1 MSIFLLCV
9 QDNGGAGVVVTT
21 SQTISS
27 DSMVSHKRIKASL
40 ILHLTCHDYEKSIIV
55 EKSAITNQQ
64 LEQKKVTR
72 AEKNLLNVP
81 MMRKK
86 LQPLVQ
92 YHEKRAKTVIAS
104 R

>member
-40 ILHLTCHDYEKSIIV
+40 ILHLTFHDYETSRIAV
-55 EKSAITNQQ
+55 SPGYSEKSATFINQSAVRA
-64 LEQKKVTR
+64 KKDRLVTR
-72 AEKNLLNVP
+72 AKN
-81 MMRKK
+81 
-86 LQPLVQ
+86 
-92 YHEKRAKTVIAS
+92 TC
-104 R
+104 